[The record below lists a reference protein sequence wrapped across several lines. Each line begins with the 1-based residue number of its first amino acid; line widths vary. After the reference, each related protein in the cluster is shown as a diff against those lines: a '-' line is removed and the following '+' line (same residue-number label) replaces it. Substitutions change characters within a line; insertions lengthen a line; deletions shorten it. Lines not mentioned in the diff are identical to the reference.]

1 MCKIPLSQ
9 GKEAI
14 VDEDDYCRLSV
25 HKWSFNLKT
34 RGMGY
39 AQRSQHIKLGFK
51 KYKTKTIYMHREI
64 LLTDKEVD
72 HINGNTLDNRKENLR
87 VADRTQQSQ
96 NTASRKN
103 SSSKYVGIH
112 THKLTGKWRAQ
123 IKVNGKVKSL
133 GLFSSEESAHL
144 ARIKFLEINNL
155 DRFRR

>member
-1 MCKIPLSQ
+1 
-9 GKEAI
+9 
-14 VDEDDYCRLSV
+14 
-25 HKWSFNLKT
+25 
-34 RGMGY
+34 
-39 AQRSQHIKLGFK
+39 
-51 KYKTKTIYMHREI
+51 MHREI

-123 IKVNGKVKSL
+123 IRVNGKVKSL

-144 ARIKFLEINNL
+144 ARVKFLEINNL